1 MLDQVEVFCPHC
13 FANYFVSP
21 ERIPEEGVTT
31 PCKKCGKSFT
41 MVKDSGDPVRDRAS
55 RQQGFVVVHAK
66 RRRETEQD
74 IDGASSRAM
83 PRRKSA
89 ATGLFKTKGF
99 KLGVCA
105 AGIVLVVVLGV
116 FYLWKYSVHNQ
127 FEKSLRNTL
136 AQASNGRFEF
146 KLEDIK
152 FSALGGLTREKGC
165 LYGLALSDREARK
178 ILYYA
183 DKVYFQIDP
192 SKKQFVTEPFTMRV
206 NAYNTKIILNGCVF
220 EAAGSDG
227 WHATFRTKEATA
239 EIEGMDV
246 FTGQGLEL
254 TLGFKGG
261 DWNADHRFLLG
272 DADLGLKVK
281 QVESLSASISKNVD
295 ILFTLRNGLFPKQSD
310 GAKAG
315 PGNYSETFRT
325 KWGESGTVASIDR
338 CSLNILGSAVQLA
351 GKLEFRNP
359 LDESDLDLSFR
370 AKDFSR
376 IMKFIHRMN
385 SETFDKIVLMLVA
398 LDENKVNVYAPSTDS
413 LDLNVSYK
421 TSKIKINEQEV
432 TPLTLPLS
440 PGLGKRAG

>member
-31 PCKKCGKSFT
+31 PCKKCTKTFT
-41 MVKDSGDPVRDRAS
+41 MIKASGDPVRDRAS

-89 ATGLFKTKGF
+89 ASGLFKTKGF
-99 KLGVCA
+99 KLGACA

-127 FEKSLRNTL
+127 FEKGLRQTL
-136 AQASNGRFEF
+136 AQASNSRVEF
-146 KLEDIK
+146 KVENVT
-152 FSALGGLTREKGC
+152 FSSLGGLTSTQGC
-165 LYGLALSDREARK
+165 LRGLALSDREARK

-192 SKKQFVTEPFTMRV
+192 SKKQFVTEPFTLRV
-206 NAYNTKIILNGCVF
+206 NVYNSKIILNGCVV
-220 EAAGSDG
+220 EAGGADG
-227 WHATFRTKEATA
+227 WQASFRAKEATA
-239 EIEGMDV
+239 ELEGMEV
-246 FTGQGLEL
+246 LTGQGIEV
-254 TLGFKGG
+254 TLNFKGG
-261 DWNADHRFLLG
+261 DWNADPHFLLG
-272 DADLGLKVK
+272 NADLGLKVK
-281 QVESLSASISKNVD
+281 QVEAIHSSVSKNVD
-295 ILFTLRNGLFPKQSD
+295 IRLSLKNGLFPKQSD
-310 GAKAG
+310 GAKAS

-325 KWGESGTVASIDR
+325 KWAESGTVASIDR

-351 GKLEFRNP
+351 GKLAFRNP
-359 LDESDLDLSFR
+359 SEGNEWDLSFK

-376 IMKFIHRMN
+376 IMKFLHRMN

-413 LDLNVSYK
+413 LDLNLSYK

-440 PGLGKRAG
+440 PGLGERAG

>member
-13 FANYFVSP
+13 FANYFVPP
-21 ERIPEEGVTT
+21 ERISEEGVTT

-41 MVKDSGDPVRDRAS
+41 MVKDSEDPVRDRAN
-55 RQQGFVVVHAK
+55 RQQGFVVVHSK
-66 RRRETEQD
+66 RRRESEQD
-74 IDGASSRAM
+74 IDGASSREM
-83 PRRKSA
+83 PKRRKSA
-89 ATGLFKTKGF
+89 ASGLFKTKGF

-116 FYLWKYSVHNQ
+116 FYLWKYSAHNQ

-206 NAYNTKIILNGCVF
+206 NVYNTKIILNGCVF

-261 DWNADHRFLLG
+261 DWNADPRFLQG

-295 ILFTLRNGLFPKQSD
+295 ILFTLKNGLFPKQSD

-325 KWGESGTVASIDR
+325 KWAESGTVASIDR

-385 SETFDKIVLMLVA
+385 GEIFDKIVLMLVA

-432 TPLTLPLS
+432 TPLI
-440 PGLGKRAG
+440 